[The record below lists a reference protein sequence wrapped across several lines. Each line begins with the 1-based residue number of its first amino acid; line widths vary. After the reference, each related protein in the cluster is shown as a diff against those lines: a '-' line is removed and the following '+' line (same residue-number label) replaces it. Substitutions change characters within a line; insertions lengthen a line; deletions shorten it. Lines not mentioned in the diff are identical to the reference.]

1 MKKTELKNIL
11 KPLIKECIKEAILEE
26 GVLSGIVREVAR
38 GMTDAPSD
46 PQTSAPVPDP
56 MAARMAQNAFGAEQ
70 KTKLQ
75 EHKNKLM
82 SAIGEGSYNGID
94 LFEGTT
100 PVAGEASTQQ
110 MASPLSG
117 QSATDPGVDINNLF
131 GAVGKN
137 WNAHMSD
144 VKEGK

>member
-1 MKKTELKNIL
+1 MKKAELKNIL
-11 KPLIKECIKEAILEE
+11 KPLIKECVKEAILED

-38 GMTDAPSD
+38 GIAD
-46 PQTSAPVPDP
+46 PVTETAAPVATDP
-56 MAARMAQNAFGAEQ
+56 VATRMTENAFNNQQ

-82 SAIGEGSYNGID
+82 SAIGTSAYNGVD
-94 LFEGTT
+94 LFEGTM
-100 PVAGEASTQQ
+100 PAASETSPQQ
-110 MASPLSG
+110 MAAPLAG
-117 QSATDPGVDINNLF
+117 QAPTDPGVDIGKLF
-131 GAVGKN
+131 GSVGRN